1 MYTWTDENG
10 KTHYSNNPGQVPAD
24 VWQEKSSPDVPFG
37 TGPSRVRIQYRRYRL
52 PHAASDAVRKLLRER
67 NTEQAAFAFGPYL
80 LMISGSHERQPTP
93 NLDSDWWKLRC
104 DLHVP
109 FVLDGVRSLA
119 LAEHDATYAE
129 KVVNA
134 LKGNWEEAMFCELRS
149 ARPSHKLLAT
159 YSNMM
164 EQKAS
169 VENAYAERITAELS
183 RRDPVE
189 VHDCVIS
196 EGSRVQ
202 ARMAL
207 PVDALPVEHQGQCT
221 GSQASLVATWF
232 VPKTS
237 PLGALVAQSI
247 SKECPG
253 LAEGD
258 SKASLR
264 GKGGLLVDAYPFG
277 RSDVHE
283 DADQVPLV
291 EELEWMR
298 VEPYASGDRP
308 DGCSASLD
316 DPVMTK
322 ARKPRRRNDGYVIEL
337 GK

>member
-1 MYTWTDENG
+1 
-10 KTHYSNNPGQVPAD
+10 
-24 VWQEKSSPDVPFG
+24 
-37 TGPSRVRIQYRRYRL
+37 
-52 PHAASDAVRKLLRER
+52 
-67 NTEQAAFAFGPYL
+67 
-80 LMISGSHERQPTP
+80 
-93 NLDSDWWKLRC
+93 
-104 DLHVP
+104 VP
-109 FVLDGVRSLA
+109 FVLDEVRSRA
-119 LAEHDATYAE
+119 LAEHDAAYAE
-129 KVVNA
+129 KLVGA
-134 LKGNWEEAMFCELRS
+134 LTADWEEAMFCELRA
-149 ARPSHKLLAT
+149 ARPSHKLLAI

-164 EQKAS
+164 DQKAS

-189 VHDCVIS
+189 FHDCVIS
-196 EGSRVQ
+196 EGARVQ

-221 GSQASLVATWF
+221 GSEASLVATWS

-253 LAEGD
+253 LAESE

-277 RSDVHE
+277 RSDLHE
-283 DADQVPLV
+283 DAEKVPLV

-308 DGCSASLD
+308 DGCQASLD
-316 DPVMTK
+316 DPVMMK
-322 ARKPRRRNDGYVIEL
+322 SRKPPRRNDGYVIEL